1 MNLLHLDTPFG
12 TLAIGATGGKLLIC
26 DWTHSPHFASHSQKL
41 RGIENDYKFAREVAA
56 QVSEY
61 LAGHRKTFTV
71 QLAPIGTPFQQRV
84 WMELGKIPYGH
95 TDTYSSLA
103 RQIGKPQG
111 ARCVA
116 NAIGRNPISIIIPC
130 HRIIGADGT
139 LTGYAGGTD
148 AKASLLALEK
158 SACGA
163 SHS

>member
-1 MNLLHLDTPFG
+1 MDLLHLDTPVG
-12 TLAIGATGGKLLIC
+12 TLAIGATGGKLVIC
-26 DWTHSPHFASHSQKL
+26 DWTHSPHFAAHAQKL
-41 RGIENDYKFAREVAA
+41 RGIENDYHSAQAA
-56 QVSEY
+56 AAEICEY
-61 LAGHRKTFTV
+61 FAGHRKTFTMH
-71 QLAPIGTPFQQRV
+71 LAPVGTLFQQRV

-103 RQIGKPQG
+103 RRIGKPQG

-158 SACGA
+158 SVCGL

>member
-1 MNLLHLDTPFG
+1 MNLLHLDTPVG
-12 TLAIGATGGKLLIC
+12 TLAIGATGGKLVIC
-26 DWTHSPHFASHSQKL
+26 DWTHSPHFASHTQKL
-41 RGIENDYKFAREVAA
+41 GGIENDYHFAEAVAA
-56 QVSEY
+56 ELREY
-61 LAGHRKTFTV
+61 FAGHLKTFTM
-71 QLAPIGTPFQQRV
+71 QLAPVGTPFQQRV

-103 RQIGKPQG
+103 RRIGKPQG

-130 HRIIGADGT
+130 HRIIGTDGS

-158 SACGA
+158 SVCGL